1 LVFRFERQ
9 LRHQTQGPFTATDLS
24 VLGATLR
31 YGPIPLSELAAREHL
46 SLPTISKVA
55 SKLEK
60 AGLVKRV
67 LDAEDRRIVR
77 VNITPAGERLI
88 HDGRNRRN
96 KWLADC
102 MSSLDP
108 DELDALQAAIPVL
121 ERMLGD
127 DAWNTGR

>member
-1 LVFRFERQ
+1 LERQ
-9 LRHQTQGPFTATDLS
+9 LRQQTQGPFTATDLS

-31 YGPIPLSELAAREHL
+31 YGPIPLSEVAAREHL
-46 SLPTISKVA
+46 SLPTISKVV

-60 AGLVKRV
+60 ARFVRRV

-77 VNITPAGERLI
+77 VNITAAGERFI
-88 HDGRNRRN
+88 YDGRDRRN

-102 MSSLDP
+102 MSSLEQ
-108 DELDALQAAIPVL
+108 DELDTLQAAIPVL

-127 DAWNTGR
+127 DAWNTGSPT